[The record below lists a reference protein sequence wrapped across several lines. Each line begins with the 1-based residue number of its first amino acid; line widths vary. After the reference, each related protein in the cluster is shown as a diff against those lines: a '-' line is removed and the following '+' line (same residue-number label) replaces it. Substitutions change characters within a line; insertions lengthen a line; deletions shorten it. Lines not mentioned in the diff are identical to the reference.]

1 MGNIHDF
8 IIAANSVL
16 WKYVLIA
23 VLLALGVFFTLRT
36 NFVQFR
42 YIKEMFRLLGE
53 SKQKESSGVSS
64 FQAFCISIASRVGTG
79 TIAGVAIAITTGGPG
94 AIFWMWVI
102 ALIGAATG
110 FIESTLGQ
118 VYKIR
123 DNGGYRGGPAYY
135 MEQGLNKRWLGI
147 IFSILITITYGLV
160 FNAVQANT
168 VSAALQN
175 AYSIDTKITGI
186 LLALLF
192 TVVVVGG
199 INRIARFTE
208 IIVPIMAIAYVG
220 VALFVM
226 FKNITLLPAVFET
239 IMANAFGFREFAG
252 GGMGAALML
261 GIQRGLFSNEAG
273 MGSAPNAAATAEV
286 SHPVKQGLIQTLGVF
301 TTTIIICSA
310 TAFMILCSDLYATSG
325 LTGIELT
332 QITLQEQL
340 GGWASAFLTF
350 TIFLFVFSSLIGNY
364 YYGETNIEF
373 LNIHKRWSY
382 VYRIAVIAMIVLGS
396 IAALQFVWDMADLF
410 MGLMA
415 LVNLLAITLMS
426 KTAFAVLK
434 DFTRQMKAG
443 KDPVF
448 YADTVPGLD
457 NVECWQRDDVQE
469 TKKDQNHLA

>member
-1 MGNIHDF
+1 MEILHQF
-8 IIAANSVL
+8 IIAMNGVL
-16 WKYVLIA
+16 WKYILIA
-23 VLLALGVFFTLRT
+23 ILLALGVYFTLKT

-42 YIKEMFRLLGE
+42 YLKEMFRLLGE
-53 SKQKESSGVSS
+53 SKQSDSPGVSS

-102 ALIGAATG
+102 ALIGAASG

-123 DNGGYRGGPAYY
+123 DGAGYRGGPAYY
-135 MEQGLNKRWLGI
+135 MEQGLNKRWMGI

-168 VSAALQN
+168 VSAALQS
-175 AYSIDTKITGI
+175 AYNVDTTVTGI
-186 LLALLF
+186 FLALLF
-192 TVVVVGG
+192 TLVVVGG

-208 IIVPIMAIAYVG
+208 VIVPIMAIAYVG

-226 FKNITLLPAVFET
+226 IKNITLLPTVLET
-239 IMANAFGFREFAG
+239 IMLNAFGFREFAG

-301 TTTIIICSA
+301 TTTIIICTA
-310 TAFMILCSDLYATSG
+310 TAFMLLCSDIYATSG

-332 QITLQEQL
+332 QITLEEQL
-340 GGWASAFLTF
+340 GGWANAFLTF

-396 IAALQFVWDMADLF
+396 VAALQLVWDMADLF

-415 LVNLLAITLMS
+415 LVNLLAITLLS
-426 KTAFAVLK
+426 KVAFAVLK
-434 DFTRQMKAG
+434 DFNRQKKAG

-448 YADTVPGLD
+448 YADTVPGLE
-457 NVECWQRDDVQE
+457 NVECWQREDVQE
-469 TKKDQNHLA
+469 IKKENNNLA